1 MQIERTRLI
10 TAAQAAQAS
19 MAENKVPGLAMAFF
33 SGGEQVCAETLGIA
47 DSVRN
52 LPVSMGTHF
61 EAASLTK
68 PVFAYLVLRLVE
80 AGVLRRDAP
89 LCESLPGSLPTEDPR
104 FAQATAAH
112 VLSHGTGLPNWGA
125 APLPLA
131 FAPGQGFRYSG
142 TGYACLQTVVEHRTG
157 HRLDDLLQTELFG
170 PLGMEDAAMVWTG
183 PLNRTLARTWDE
195 AGAPEP
201 KRGRAQ
207 HAVALEPNA
216 AFSLYVTIADYPKF
230 LAQIL

>member
-1 MQIERTRLI
+1 MQIERMRLI

-80 AGVLRRDAP
+80 AGVLRLDAP

-112 VLSHGTGLPNWGA
+112 VLSL
-125 APLPLA
+125 
-131 FAPGQGFRYSG
+131 
-142 TGYACLQTVVEHRTG
+142 
-157 HRLDDLLQTELFG
+157 
-170 PLGMEDAAMVWTG
+170 
-183 PLNRTLARTWDE
+183 
-195 AGAPEP
+195 
-201 KRGRAQ
+201 
-207 HAVALEPNA
+207 
-216 AFSLYVTIADYPKF
+216 SLIH
-230 LAQIL
+230 I